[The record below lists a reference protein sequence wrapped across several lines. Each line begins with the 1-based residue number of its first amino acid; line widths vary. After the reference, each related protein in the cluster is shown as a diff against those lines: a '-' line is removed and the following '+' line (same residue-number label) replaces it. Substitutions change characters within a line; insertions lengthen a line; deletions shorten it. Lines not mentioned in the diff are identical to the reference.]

1 VKTYRVVRSFAAC
14 AFAATL
20 GAAACGDNRA
30 VAIDAAPA
38 ADAAPDAA
46 VDAAPDAGPDRLLD
60 IYNDVDADHL
70 TLLVKS
76 LGGVV
81 PVTVG
86 NETFSINER
95 YSNEGKIK
103 FRKYWTQY
111 MTDLGLQVQALPYP
125 SPENPAGGVNLEAV
139 LPGTSADSFVV
150 IVHYDS
156 IGPEGFE
163 TSNPGVDD
171 DMTGMA
177 IELETAR
184 LFVKHAAELNVT
196 VRFVATDEEELG
208 GLRGARAYASYIK
221 QKSVT
226 EGFALVAAVD
236 DEQTGWNCRADGVCS
251 NEANL
256 KFDIFSCGS
265 SMRTGASFNYA
276 AMGDAFAAI
285 VAKYSPLHVSRGCM
299 GENSDH
305 FAMWEIGVPTL
316 VFSEH
321 LPFQNDHFDQLG
333 GDTFDKIDMAYLVA
347 IARPAITFQAT
358 LAGAKR

>member
-1 VKTYRVVRSFAAC
+1 M
-14 AFAATL
+14 
-20 GAAACGDNRA
+20 
-30 VAIDAAPA
+30 DAAP
-38 ADAAPDAA
+38 
-46 VDAAPDAGPDRLLD
+46 DAAPDAGPDRLLD
-60 IYNDVDADHL
+60 IYNDVDAEHL

-81 PVTVG
+81 PVTVAG
-86 NETFSINER
+86 ETFLINER
-95 YSNEGKIK
+95 YSQEGKIK

-111 MTDLGLQVQALPYP
+111 MTDLGLVVQALPYP
-125 SPENPAGGVNLEAV
+125 SPVSAAGGVNLEAV
-139 LPGTSADSFVV
+139 LPGASADSFVV

-156 IGPEGFE
+156 IGPDGFE

-184 LFVKHAAELNVT
+184 LFVKHASELGIT

-221 QKSVT
+221 QKSVAD
-226 EGFALVAAVD
+226 GFALVAAVD
-236 DEQTGWNCRADGVCS
+236 DEQTGWNCHSDGTCS
-251 NEANL
+251 AEPTL
-256 KFDIFSCGS
+256 KFDIFSCGG
-265 SMRTGASFNYA
+265 SMRTGMNFNYA

-285 VAKYSPLHVSRGCM
+285 VAKYSPLRVARGCM

-305 FAMWEIGVPTL
+305 YAMWEIGVPTL
-316 VFSEH
+316 VYSEH
-321 LPFQNDHFDQLG
+321 LPFQNDHFDQFG
-333 GDTFDKIDMAYLVA
+333 GDTFDKIDMDYLVA

-358 LAGAKR
+358 LAGAKQ